1 MIKHEGHFE
10 QLQAKHDITPLLFD
24 QKPSI
29 HMLFASREK
38 KNQES
43 QVQKKPNNTDSCP
56 VAYITSPSS
65 RAGGL

>member
-38 KNQES
+38 KKS
-43 QVQKKPNNTDSCP
+43 RKPSAKK
-56 VAYITSPSS
+56 AK
-65 RAGGL
+65 